1 MRVKYKGYRGS
12 HDLTVVQGNGPSL
25 LGRDWLSRIRLDWA
39 EIGAVRAHEG
49 EKAVSHILDKY
60 RYVFTGGPGKMTHI
74 KAHLM
79 LREGARPRAHRP
91 RQVPFALVGKE
102 LDRLEKL
109 GVLRRVN
116 HSMWAL
122 PIVPVHKK
130 DGTIRV
136 CGDYKVTINPDLLVD
151 QYPLP
156 KPTDLMACLT
166 GGVCFTKLDLTSAY
180 QQMEL
185 DEESRELVTMT
196 TQQGLYQYTR
206 LPFGVA
212 SAPAIFQRAMDEIL
226 QGLPGVICYL
236 DDILITGRT
245 AIEHHERLEEVM
257 RRLQEHGTQLKWEK
271 CTFCVDVVQY
281 LGYWIDSRGVHTT
294 EQKVQTLVDTKM

>member
-1 MRVKYKGYRGS
+1 MSPYKVTLLINNKHLCMEIDTGAAVSLVSETTYKTPFPGVSLSKPIIPTPHLHSRTHCCPGTAAGACQVQGS

-60 RYVFTGGPGKMTHI
+60 RDVFTGGPGKMKHI

-91 RQVPFALVGKE
+91 RQVPFAYRGLVGKE

-116 HSMWAL
+116 HSMWAS

-185 DEESRELVTMT
+185 DEESRELVTIT

-206 LPFGVA
+206 LPLRSSVSPGHI
-212 SAPAIFQRAMDEIL
+212 SEGNGRNPA
-226 QGLPGVICYL
+226 
-236 DDILITGRT
+236 RT
-245 AIEHHERLEEVM
+245 
-257 RRLQEHGTQLKWEK
+257 T
-271 CTFCVDVVQY
+271 
-281 LGYWIDSRGVHTT
+281 
-294 EQKVQTLVDTKM
+294 